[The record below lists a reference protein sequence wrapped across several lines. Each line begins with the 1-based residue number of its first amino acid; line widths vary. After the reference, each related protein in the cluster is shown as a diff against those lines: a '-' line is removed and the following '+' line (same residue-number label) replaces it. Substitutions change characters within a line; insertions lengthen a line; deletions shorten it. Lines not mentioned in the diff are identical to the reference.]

1 MASDT
6 SASNP
11 SPVPSDV
18 KERLKASYD
27 IIAPKYSAWTLQH
40 PAQRLEYLDKI
51 LALLPLSDPP
61 SRPLRILELGCGP
74 GLPVTRKLLSYPTVR
89 VTANDISTVQIEL
102 ARANL
107 LGAATEGNSGDAER
121 EEEERLTLVE
131 GDMAKL
137 AFPDG
142 SFDAVVAFYSL
153 IHLPRAE
160 QTEMIG
166 KIARWL
172 KPGGYL
178 LANFAEG
185 EAEAVVM
192 EKWLD
197 EKGWAFWSGWGKEET
212 LRIIGEAGLQV
223 VVGEVTGDVVD
234 ASFLWV
240 IAKQKNNQ

>member
-1 MASDT
+1 MASESTNANT
-6 SASNP
+6 S

-27 IIAPKYSAWTLQH
+27 IIAPKYSAWTLRH
-40 PAQRLEYLDKI
+40 PAQRLEYLEKL
-51 LALLPLSDPP
+51 LALLPTSDP
-61 SRPLRILELGCGP
+61 SRQLRILELGCGP
-74 GLPVTRKLLSYPTVR
+74 GLPVTQKLLSYPTVR
-89 VTANDISTVQIEL
+89 VTANDISTAQIEL

-107 LGAATEGNSGDAER
+107 LGAAEGSVGNA
-121 EEEERLTLVE
+121 EERLTLVE
-131 GDMAKL
+131 GDMAQL
-137 AFPDG
+137 AFPDR

-160 QTEMIG
+160 QTEVIG

-172 KPGGYL
+172 KPEGYL

-197 EKGWAFWSGWGKEET
+197 EKGWAFWSGWGKEGT
-212 LRIIGEAGLQV
+212 LRIIGEAGLQAV
-223 VVGEVTGDVVD
+223 VSEVTGDVVD

-240 IAKQKNNQ
+240 IAKQANNP